1 VAEILVGADSEN
13 SQFVIFLQKLSFR
26 TTILSRVGQTIM
38 LLKVTIGN
46 FKSFREKATLS
57 LEATSD
63 DLREDD
69 NIAHNLAWGLRLV
82 KAAAIYGPNAG
93 GKSNFIEAIRLFR
106 ELILG
111 SSKDSQKG
119 QAIPVTPF
127 RLHSST
133 EAAPTFFEVVFLK
146 NGTRYRYG
154 FETTQQAIVSEWL
167 FKQTNSIRE
176 TCLFTREN
184 GGITPRIAFK
194 EGKGLE
200 ERTRPNALFLSVVAQ
215 FNGRIAGEVVSLI
228 DQFRT
233 ISGLNSVGYMSYTSG
248 LLNDK
253 YYGAA
258 IRELV
263 RQADTGIEDLI
274 RRDIDKDQ
282 VIEKIPKE
290 FPDAL
295 RDLIAE
301 GVVGA
306 SIVKTVHQRFDSNDL
321 PSGKVEFDLG
331 TEESA
336 GTRQFLAFAGPFL
349 HTLRTGA
356 VLVVDEFDASL
367 HPLLTRQLIGL
378 FNSSANRKNAQL
390 IFATHDEGLL
400 DQRKIRRDQIWFVE
414 KNEKGASSLY
424 CLDEIKSVRKDAN
437 FEKEYLLGQFGGVP
451 RVGDLQEAILH
462 VED

>member
-1 VAEILVGADSEN
+1 
-13 SQFVIFLQKLSFR
+13 
-26 TTILSRVGQTIM
+26 M
-38 LLKVTIGN
+38 LLQVTIGN

-63 DLREDD
+63 NLREDD
-69 NIAHNLAWGLRLV
+69 NIAHNLALDLRLV

-133 EAAPTFFEVVFLK
+133 EVAPTFFEVVFLK

-184 GGITPRIAFK
+184 NTITPRIAFK

-215 FNGRIAGEVVSLI
+215 FNGRIDGEVMSLF

-233 ISGLNSVGYMSYTSG
+233 ISGLNSVGYMNYTSG

-258 IRELV
+258 IRELA
-263 RQADTGIEDLI
+263 RQADTGIENLI
-274 RRDIDKDQ
+274 RQ
-282 VIEKIPKE
+282 
-290 FPDAL
+290 
-295 RDLIAE
+295 
-301 GVVGA
+301 
-306 SIVKTVHQRFDSNDL
+306 
-321 PSGKVEFDLG
+321 
-331 TEESA
+331 
-336 GTRQFLAFAGPFL
+336 
-349 HTLRTGA
+349 
-356 VLVVDEFDASL
+356 
-367 HPLLTRQLIGL
+367 
-378 FNSSANRKNAQL
+378 
-390 IFATHDEGLL
+390 
-400 DQRKIRRDQIWFVE
+400 
-414 KNEKGASSLY
+414 
-424 CLDEIKSVRKDAN
+424 
-437 FEKEYLLGQFGGVP
+437 
-451 RVGDLQEAILH
+451 
-462 VED
+462 